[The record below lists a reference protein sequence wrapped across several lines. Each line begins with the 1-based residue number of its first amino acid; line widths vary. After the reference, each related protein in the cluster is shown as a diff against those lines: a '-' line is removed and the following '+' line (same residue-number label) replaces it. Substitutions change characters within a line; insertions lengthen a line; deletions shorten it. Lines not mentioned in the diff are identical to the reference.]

1 MKTNPIKLEKK
12 LKLKFSD
19 QKIFI
24 KSLTHKSFDSINN
37 NEKIEFLGDRV
48 LGLIIAK
55 KLLELYPDEKEGVL
69 DKKFASLVNKK
80 KCLEIAKKIELEKY
94 ILVLNP
100 KNKKIEI
107 EDKIVADCLEAL
119 IGAIYLDK
127 GLNFTEKFILNLWSE
142 HITASVITQIDAKTK
157 LQEYSLKIFKV
168 LPIYKL
174 ISNTGPRHKPL
185 FKVAVKLKN
194 TKFFTAEGTSKKD
207 AEQNAASLCLQDI
220 FKKMNWD
227 DSAYLVSKNR
237 YSENSI
243 IAEVFTENHGK
254 ISGIIF
260 GGTSKKIKNYLQIG
274 NKIYVNYN
282 SKSVTRIGYFKI
294 EILKALTP
302 LYFDQNQ
309 KLSCITSA
317 MHLIKLLTAEAQ
329 SNKEIFKLIDKF
341 FEILN
346 SENWIQKYIFWELEL
361 LKLLGYDLELKTMA
375 EKEIVD
381 SEVNY
386 YVKSSTE
393 KKSIPNFL
401 IDEND
406 MDINL
411 NNLLKGLKLVSDYLE
426 KSILKP
432 NNLNLPT
439 SRTHFINLLK

>member
-1 MKTNPIKLEKK
+1 
-12 LKLKFSD
+12 
-19 QKIFI
+19 
-24 KSLTHKSFDSINN
+24 
-37 NEKIEFLGDRV
+37 
-48 LGLIIAK
+48 
-55 KLLELYPDEKEGVL
+55 LL
-69 DKKFASLVNKK
+69 
-80 KCLEIAKKIELEKY
+80 
-94 ILVLNP
+94 
-100 KNKKIEI
+100 
-107 EDKIVADCLEAL
+107 
-119 IGAIYLDK
+119 
-127 GLNFTEKFILNLWSE
+127 
-142 HITASVITQIDAKTK
+142 
-157 LQEYSLKIFKV
+157 
-168 LPIYKL
+168 
-174 ISNTGPRHKPL
+174 
-185 FKVAVKLKN
+185 
-194 TKFFTAEGTSKKD
+194 
-207 AEQNAASLCLQDI
+207 
-220 FKKMNWD
+220 
-227 DSAYLVSKNR
+227 
-237 YSENSI
+237 
-243 IAEVFTENHGK
+243 EVFTENHGK

-302 LYFDQNQ
+302 LYFDENQ

-341 FEILN
+341 FEILT
-346 SENWIQKYIFWELEL
+346 SDNWIQKYIFWELEL
-361 LKLLGYDLELKTMA
+361 LKLLGYDLELKNMA

-401 IDEND
+401 IDEN
-406 MDINL
+406 NL
-411 NNLLKGLKLVSDYLE
+411 DVNLKNLLKGLKLVSDYLE

>member
-1 MKTNPIKLEKK
+1 
-12 LKLKFSD
+12 
-19 QKIFI
+19 
-24 KSLTHKSFDSINN
+24 
-37 NEKIEFLGDRV
+37 
-48 LGLIIAK
+48 
-55 KLLELYPDEKEGVL
+55 
-69 DKKFASLVNKK
+69 
-80 KCLEIAKKIELEKY
+80 
-94 ILVLNP
+94 
-100 KNKKIEI
+100 
-107 EDKIVADCLEAL
+107 
-119 IGAIYLDK
+119 
-127 GLNFTEKFILNLWSE
+127 
-142 HITASVITQIDAKTK
+142 
-157 LQEYSLKIFKV
+157 
-168 LPIYKL
+168 
-174 ISNTGPRHKPL
+174 
-185 FKVAVKLKN
+185 
-194 TKFFTAEGTSKKD
+194 
-207 AEQNAASLCLQDI
+207 
-220 FKKMNWD
+220 MNWD

-302 LYFDQNQ
+302 LYFDENQ

-401 IDEND
+401 IDENN
-406 MDINL
+406 MDVNL
-411 NNLLKGLKLVSDYLE
+411 KNLLKGLKLVSDYLE

-432 NNLNLPT
+432 NNLN
-439 SRTHFINLLK
+439 I

>member
-1 MKTNPIKLEKK
+1 
-12 LKLKFSD
+12 
-19 QKIFI
+19 
-24 KSLTHKSFDSINN
+24 
-37 NEKIEFLGDRV
+37 
-48 LGLIIAK
+48 
-55 KLLELYPDEKEGVL
+55 
-69 DKKFASLVNKK
+69 
-80 KCLEIAKKIELEKY
+80 
-94 ILVLNP
+94 
-100 KNKKIEI
+100 
-107 EDKIVADCLEAL
+107 
-119 IGAIYLDK
+119 
-127 GLNFTEKFILNLWSE
+127 
-142 HITASVITQIDAKTK
+142 
-157 LQEYSLKIFKV
+157 
-168 LPIYKL
+168 
-174 ISNTGPRHKPL
+174 
-185 FKVAVKLKN
+185 
-194 TKFFTAEGTSKKD
+194 
-207 AEQNAASLCLQDI
+207 
-220 FKKMNWD
+220 MNWD

-302 LYFDQNQ
+302 LYFDENQ

-341 FEILN
+341 FEILTFD
-346 SENWIQKYIFWELEL
+346 NWIQKYIFWELEL
-361 LKLLGYDLELKTMA
+361 LKLLGYDLELKNMA

-401 IDEND
+401 IDEN
-406 MDINL
+406 NL
-411 NNLLKGLKLVSDYLE
+411 DVNLKNLLKGLKLVSDYLE
-426 KSILKP
+426 KSVLKP

>member
-1 MKTNPIKLEKK
+1 
-12 LKLKFSD
+12 
-19 QKIFI
+19 
-24 KSLTHKSFDSINN
+24 
-37 NEKIEFLGDRV
+37 
-48 LGLIIAK
+48 
-55 KLLELYPDEKEGVL
+55 
-69 DKKFASLVNKK
+69 
-80 KCLEIAKKIELEKY
+80 
-94 ILVLNP
+94 
-100 KNKKIEI
+100 
-107 EDKIVADCLEAL
+107 
-119 IGAIYLDK
+119 
-127 GLNFTEKFILNLWSE
+127 
-142 HITASVITQIDAKTK
+142 
-157 LQEYSLKIFKV
+157 
-168 LPIYKL
+168 
-174 ISNTGPRHKPL
+174 
-185 FKVAVKLKN
+185 
-194 TKFFTAEGTSKKD
+194 
-207 AEQNAASLCLQDI
+207 
-220 FKKMNWD
+220 MNWD

-302 LYFDQNQ
+302 LYFDENQ

-341 FEILN
+341 FEILTYD
-346 SENWIQKYIFWELEL
+346 NWIQKYIFWELEL

-401 IDEND
+401 IDENNID
-406 MDINL
+406 VNL
-411 NNLLKGLKLVSDYLE
+411 KNLLKGLKLVSDYLE

>member
-1 MKTNPIKLEKK
+1 
-12 LKLKFSD
+12 
-19 QKIFI
+19 
-24 KSLTHKSFDSINN
+24 
-37 NEKIEFLGDRV
+37 
-48 LGLIIAK
+48 
-55 KLLELYPDEKEGVL
+55 
-69 DKKFASLVNKK
+69 
-80 KCLEIAKKIELEKY
+80 
-94 ILVLNP
+94 
-100 KNKKIEI
+100 
-107 EDKIVADCLEAL
+107 
-119 IGAIYLDK
+119 
-127 GLNFTEKFILNLWSE
+127 
-142 HITASVITQIDAKTK
+142 
-157 LQEYSLKIFKV
+157 
-168 LPIYKL
+168 
-174 ISNTGPRHKPL
+174 
-185 FKVAVKLKN
+185 
-194 TKFFTAEGTSKKD
+194 
-207 AEQNAASLCLQDI
+207 
-220 FKKMNWD
+220 MNWD

-302 LYFDQNQ
+302 LYFDENQ

-341 FEILN
+341 FEILT
-346 SENWIQKYIFWELEL
+346 SDNWIQKYIFWELEL
-361 LKLLGYDLELKTMA
+361 LKLLGYDLELKNMA

-401 IDEND
+401 IDENNID
-406 MDINL
+406 VNL
-411 NNLLKGLKLVSDYLE
+411 KNLLKGLKLVSDYLE

>member
-1 MKTNPIKLEKK
+1 
-12 LKLKFSD
+12 
-19 QKIFI
+19 
-24 KSLTHKSFDSINN
+24 
-37 NEKIEFLGDRV
+37 
-48 LGLIIAK
+48 
-55 KLLELYPDEKEGVL
+55 
-69 DKKFASLVNKK
+69 
-80 KCLEIAKKIELEKY
+80 
-94 ILVLNP
+94 
-100 KNKKIEI
+100 
-107 EDKIVADCLEAL
+107 
-119 IGAIYLDK
+119 
-127 GLNFTEKFILNLWSE
+127 
-142 HITASVITQIDAKTK
+142 
-157 LQEYSLKIFKV
+157 
-168 LPIYKL
+168 
-174 ISNTGPRHKPL
+174 
-185 FKVAVKLKN
+185 
-194 TKFFTAEGTSKKD
+194 
-207 AEQNAASLCLQDI
+207 
-220 FKKMNWD
+220 MNWD

-274 NKIYVNYN
+274 NKIHVNYN

-302 LYFDQNQ
+302 LYFDENH

-341 FEILN
+341 FEILTYD
-346 SENWIQKYIFWELEL
+346 NWIQKYIFWELEL
-361 LKLLGYDLELKTMA
+361 LKLLGYDLELKNMV

-381 SEVNY
+381 DEINY
-386 YVKSSTE
+386 FVKSSTE

-401 IDEND
+401 IDET
-406 MDINL
+406 NL
-411 NNLLKGLKLVSDYLE
+411 DVNLKNLLKGLKLVSDYLE